1 MTKAEFY
8 SELEGLLEIAP
19 GTIQGKETLRDLPGW
34 DSMAVLSVIA
44 MVDEKIGEG
53 LSPKALA
60 ECKTVFDLANLFPG
74 KIA

>member
-8 SELEGLLEIAP
+8 SELEGLLELKA
-19 GTIQGKETLRDLPGW
+19 GTIQGTETLRDLPGW

-44 MVDEKIGEG
+44 MADEKLGEVIA
-53 LSPKALA
+53 PNALA
-60 ECKTVFDLANLFPG
+60 ECKTVNDLTNLFPG